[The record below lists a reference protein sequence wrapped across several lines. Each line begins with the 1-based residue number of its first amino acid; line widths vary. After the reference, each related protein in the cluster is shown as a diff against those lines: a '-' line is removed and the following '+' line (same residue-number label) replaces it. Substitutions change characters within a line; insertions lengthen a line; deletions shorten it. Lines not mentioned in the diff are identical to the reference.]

1 MTSYIINLDCDGVL
15 RDIVTPSL
23 AVYKKHYD
31 LNSNLKKEDVID
43 YDLYKYMPKL
53 EYLALDLFIPFA
65 KEIFREAPPTEE
77 ELGYIVNRLM
87 QKNKVNIVT
96 YQLCPEAKE
105 YTYEWLKDYK
115 IPYNKL
121 IFVDTLEDRINTKA
135 DFLVDDFITNLN
147 AAKESIQSPICYN
160 QPYNQKWTGPRI
172 KTLRD
177 LGFLMR

>member
-1 MTSYIINLDCDGVL
+1 MIVNLDCDGVM

-23 AVYKKHYD
+23 VIYKKHYD
-31 LNSNLKKEDVID
+31 LNSNLKKEDVVD
-43 YDLYKYMPKL
+43 YDLHKYMPKL

-77 ELGYIVNRLM
+77 ELGYIVNRIKK
-87 QKNKVNIVT
+87 KNTVNIVT

-105 YTYEWLKDYK
+105 HTVDWLKMYHV
-115 IPYNKL
+115 PYDKL
-121 IFVDTLEDRINTKA
+121 IFVDTLEERIKLKG
-135 DFLVDDFITNLN
+135 DFLIDDCIDNLN
-147 AAKESIQSPICYN
+147 GVKEGTQSPICYN
-160 QPYNQKWTGPRI
+160 QPYNQKWAGPRI